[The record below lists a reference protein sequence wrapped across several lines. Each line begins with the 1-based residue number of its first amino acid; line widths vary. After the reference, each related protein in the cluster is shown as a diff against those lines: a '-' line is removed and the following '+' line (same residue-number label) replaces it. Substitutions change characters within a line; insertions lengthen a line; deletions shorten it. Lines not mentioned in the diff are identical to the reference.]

1 MTSTLVGA
9 GHVPRYVVGSVNL
22 TEFFVT
28 VVTSATFIVT
38 LGLGDLAP
46 VIPLVI
52 GGLISA
58 PFAGYLVK
66 IASHRLLMVM
76 VGSLILL
83 LSART
88 FLKMAEL
95 L

>member
-1 MTSTLVGA
+1 
-9 GHVPRYVVGSVNL
+9 
-22 TEFFVT
+22 
-28 VVTSATFIVT
+28 
-38 LGLGDLAP
+38 
-46 VIPLVI
+46 VI

-66 IASHRLLMVM
+66 IVSHRLLMVM

-88 FLKMAEL
+88 LLKMAGL
-95 L
+95 V